1 MPLDSWLGYFLKLSP
16 TPLSFTVV
24 RFWEPNT
31 LVGRKEQFRGTHSA
45 WHRMLRPSPR
55 THSGEGQHP
64 LEKMLTPTPTL
75 G

>member
-1 MPLDSWLGYFLKLSP
+1 MPLDSWSGYFLKLSP

-45 WHRMLRPSPR
+45 CLQLSLLAQDVGALP
-55 THSGEGQHP
+55 
-64 LEKMLTPTPTL
+64 
-75 G
+75 